1 MSHSIRP
8 VLLWFDVLQY
18 LIFHQVISLHSSLAL
33 EHSLPFFNR
42 RFILIVFLDRA
53 SLSYPHLWLII
64 AWLIVL
70 AFIHPYNYW
79 LWLFYNILVVR
90 FLFRTKLNLRSVI
103 CWSFYML
110 WYVFIKGWTLLLLLL
125 QSLKSWFFKIF
136 FYLFYFNNMDM
147 LNSSIVNNLLI
158 V

>member
-1 MSHSIRP
+1 M
-8 VLLWFDVLQY
+8 
-18 LIFHQVISLHSSLAL
+18 IFHQVISLHSSLAL
-33 EHSLPFFNR
+33 EHSLFFLNR
-42 RFILIVFLDRA
+42 HFILIVFLYRA
-53 SLSYPHLWLII
+53 SFSYPHLWLII
-64 AWLIVL
+64 VWWIVL

-79 LWLFYNILVVR
+79 LLLFYNILVVR

-103 CWSFYML
+103 CWPFYML

-147 LNSSIVNNLLI
+147 LISSIVNNLLI